1 MRSNVKTAKRVG
13 VGLSKAPQMASVLSH
28 QCELWVWSRTPH
40 SVFCFFFAG
49 QRWVLGQQHL
59 GTVRAVLACCK
70 PSSVKHYKCNQTSP
84 VVQKTAERDQAQLRC
99 TAIA

>member
-40 SVFCFFFAG
+40 SVFCFFFLLANAG
-49 QRWVLGQQHL
+49 FLG
-59 GTVRAVLACCK
+59 
-70 PSSVKHYKCNQTSP
+70 SSIW
-84 VVQKTAERDQAQLRC
+84 AQ
-99 TAIA
+99 